1 MTKRF
6 CPWWRPTHK
15 VLAVS
20 FTSLGDYKT
29 AQEHADAAHKLYC
42 QSNGENSADA
52 IDVQA
57 TMALILFRLD
67 QHEEAVRVA
76 KDALQRG
83 RAAKDMD
90 AETLAK
96 VLDTCGQMVGGGY
109 SPKPEEALAFHREA
123 YEVARKRL
131 GPESPLAL
139 QISSNLGVALMD
151 AGQLEEGERVLLETM
166 QTHEKILG
174 NKHPDTLV
182 DVFNVIALKRNRGE
196 TQAAADLAQK
206 YRRDFEEVFGPSHHR
221 NIRLLLLL
229 TQIAFEQDNIATA
242 ELESRQAL
250 ERALRSLGRTHEYT
264 LEARGMLC
272 ETLIGRTNWR
282 SAGVGGRTIQRNAN
296 GTGGN
301 SSRSHPVHH
310 TATGLSRSSKR
321 SKGHGTIRRTVA
333 ELAMGRRRPRE
344 AEKRPQ
350 AIIGQC

>member
-1 MTKRF
+1 MAAD
-6 CPWWRPTHK
+6 THK

-272 ETLIGRTNWR
+272 ETLIGQNKLEE
-282 SAGVGGRTIQRNAN
+282 AQ
-296 GTGGN
+296 
-301 SSRSHPVHH
+301 
-310 TATGLSRSSKR
+310 
-321 SKGHGTIRRTVA
+321 
-333 ELAMGRRRPRE
+333 ELADEQYNATRTELGETHPAAIQSITLLLDLAEARKDLKAMEQYVEQLQNSPWEEDARE
-344 AEKRPQ
+344 KL
-350 AIIGQC
+350 